1 VAIEE
6 TAISDPVQPVV
17 GDPVQPAVDESVQKV
32 AGRGCPVMHRDL
44 GGCPVM
50 HEDFSHPRPV
60 GSYWRWATELREES
74 PVYFNTFAQGYWIF
88 TRHDAVR
95 DIYKTPELF
104 SSESFTPWEPEPI
117 YRFVP
122 TQIDPPD
129 HIQYRRILNPWFSP
143 RAMDEA
149 TPKLRAL
156 CRALV
161 EKTAPQGQCN
171 FVNEFA
177 LRYPTEAFLDVIGV
191 DTAHADMFVRWVED
205 FFAGLGGNSEAL
217 AGMAA
222 ALDGIRGFWVDALE
236 ERRGEAEPRPG
247 DLASYLLHARFD
259 ERPLTDNEMLDM
271 LTVLVLAGLDTT
283 RAELGYM
290 FRHLATHP
298 EDRRALVEDPTLI
311 PSAVDEVLRYYTIV
325 FGDGRKVTRDTE
337 FHGVQLR
344 RGDMVYG
351 LVSGANRDPR
361 AYERGDEFVID
372 RKRNNHMGF
381 ASGPHR
387 CLGQHLARREMQIV
401 VDEWLRV
408 IPDFEIA
415 CDESELVE
423 RGGGSMMT
431 LLDLPLT
438 WAVK

>member
-1 VAIEE
+1 VAIDDTVATE
-6 TAISDPVQPVV
+6 TARSATRDR
-17 GDPVQPAVDESVQKV
+17 A
-32 AGRGCPVMHRDL
+32 AGGCPVDREL

-50 HEDFSHPRPV
+50 HEDFSRMRAV
-60 GSYWRWATELREES
+60 GSHWQWADELREGS

-95 DIYKTPELF
+95 DIYKTPEIF
-104 SSESFTPWEPEPI
+104 SSESFTPWEPEPV

-129 HIQYRRILNPWFSP
+129 HIKYRRILNPWFSP

-149 TPKLRAL
+149 TPRMREL
-156 CRALV
+156 CRTLV
-161 EKTAPQGQCN
+161 EQTARAGKCN

-177 LRYPTEAFLDVIGV
+177 LRYPTEAFLAVIGV
-191 DTAHADMFVRWVED
+191 DTTHAERFVRWVEY
-205 FFAGLGGNSEAL
+205 FFAGLGGDADKAEPMVKALEGIRNFWVEAL
-217 AGMAA
+217 A
-222 ALDGIRGFWVDALE
+222 
-236 ERRGEAEPRPG
+236 ERQGESEPREG
-247 DLASYLLHARFD
+247 DLASYLMHATFD
-259 ERPLTDNEMLDM
+259 DRPLTDTEILDM

-283 RAELGYM
+283 RGELGYM

-298 EDRRALVEDPTLI
+298 EHRQMLIDDPEII

-325 FGDGRKVTRDTE
+325 FGDGRKVTQDLE
-337 FHGVQLR
+337 FHGVQLK

-361 AYERGDEFVID
+361 AYEDAGEFVPD

-387 CLGQHLARREMQIV
+387 CLGQHLARREMQIA

-408 IPDFEIA
+408 IPDFRIA
-415 CDESELVE
+415 GDEERLVE

-431 LLDLPLT
+431 LVDLPLEWET
-438 WAVK
+438 KP